1 MMVVFLHPG
10 LNTAFALC
18 FAFML
23 YALLL
28 FAFCLVAFRFLLY
41 AFSFLTVCYYRCSK
55 CRCIDLAHNAVSIH
69 CVQTSVLYGNGLDAG
84 C

>member
-28 FAFCLVAFRFLLY
+28 FAFSFMLSALCFQLL
-41 AFSFLTVCYYRCSK
+41 
-55 CRCIDLAHNAVSIH
+55 
-69 CVQTSVLYGNGLDAG
+69 NGLLLSLQ
-84 C
+84 